1 MIGRLGTGAGLVRFD
16 GDGTTHR
23 PAVGRL
29 RLSAVLGNVV
39 VVRAPGE
46 LRTPELV
53 WGPRRNAS
61 MTSAL
66 KRELDPAGVLGA
78 GRGPL

>member
-1 MIGRLGTGAGLVRFD
+1 MSASTATLR
-16 GDGTTHR
+16 THR
-23 PAVGRL
+23 TAIDRL
-29 RLSAVLGNVV
+29 RRSDVLGNIV
-39 VVRAPGE
+39 VVRAPAG

-53 WGPRRNAS
+53 WGPRHNEPV
-61 MTSAL
+61 TSAL